1 MLHRL
6 EQEGLV
12 ERRASQADR
21 RTKTI
26 VLTKAAEPHMQAMS
40 GVIDKLRV
48 DVLRGLQDEEI
59 KLAVDVLDSM
69 LERLERP

>member
-26 VLTKAAEPHMQAMS
+26 VLTKAAEPHLKAMS
-40 GVIDKLRV
+40 GVIDKLRE
-48 DVLRGLQDEEI
+48 DVLQGLSPQEI
-59 KLAVDVLDSM
+59 SQAVSVLDRL